1 VAGIF
6 PTGHILFEEIADDLA
21 THHDN
26 LDAYA
31 QALASL
37 NRSARL
43 TGPRNPDAIWKEHI
57 LDCAFSLPFAPEIG
71 RAVDVGSGGGLPG
84 IVWAVCRPHLTVVLV
99 ESVRKKCSALK
110 EITSLL
116 GLENVIVECTRSEQ
130 LAAVSRESFTIA
142 VSRAVGHLGVVAEYL
157 SPLVAPGGRLL
168 CFKGPKVRDEIGE
181 IGAQWGLLGLKEPV
195 LRPYSH
201 GGKDLYLALWK
212 KSGHCPDRFPRRPG
226 RAQKQPWW
234 R

>member
-1 VAGIF
+1 MAGIS
-6 PTGHILFEEIADDLA
+6 PQGHILFEEITDDITA
-21 THHDN
+21 YGDV

-31 QALASL
+31 RTLASL

-43 TGPRNPDAIWKEHI
+43 TGPRAPDAIWKEHI

-84 IVWAVCRPHLTVVLV
+84 IVWAVCRPRLTVVLL
-99 ESVRKKCSALK
+99 ESVKKKCNALR
-110 EITSLL
+110 EIAREL
-116 GLENVIVECTRSEQ
+116 GLENVSVECARSEQ
-130 LAAVSRESFTIA
+130 LAAQSRESFTVA
-142 VSRAVGHLGVVAEYL
+142 ASRAVGHLGVVAEYM

-168 CFKGPKVRDEIGE
+168 CFKGPKVRDEIEE
-181 IGAQWGLLGLKEPV
+181 IGAQWNRLGLEAPV
-195 LRPYSH
+195 LRPYGH
-201 GGKDLYLALWK
+201 GGRELFLALWK

-226 RAQKQPWW
+226 RAQKQHWW

>member
-1 VAGIF
+1 MAGIS
-6 PTGHILFEEIADDLA
+6 PQGRILFEEIADDLTA
-21 THHDN
+21 HGDV

-31 QALASL
+31 RTLASM

-43 TGPRNPDAIWKEHI
+43 TGPRDPDAIWKEHV
-57 LDCAFSLPFAPEIG
+57 LDCAFSLPLVPETG

-84 IVWAVCRPHLTVVLV
+84 IVWAVCRPRLTVVLL
-99 ESVRKKCSALK
+99 ESVKKKCSALR
-110 EITSLL
+110 EIAREL
-116 GLENVIVECTRSEQ
+116 GLENVFVECARSEQ
-130 LAAVSRESFTIA
+130 LAAQSRESFTVA
-142 VSRAVGHLGVVAEYL
+142 ASRAVGHLGVVAEYM

-181 IGAQWGLLGLKEPV
+181 IGAQWDRLGLEAPV
-195 LRPYSH
+195 LRPYDH
-201 GGKDLYLALWK
+201 GGRELFLALWE

-226 RAQKQPWW
+226 RAQKQHWW